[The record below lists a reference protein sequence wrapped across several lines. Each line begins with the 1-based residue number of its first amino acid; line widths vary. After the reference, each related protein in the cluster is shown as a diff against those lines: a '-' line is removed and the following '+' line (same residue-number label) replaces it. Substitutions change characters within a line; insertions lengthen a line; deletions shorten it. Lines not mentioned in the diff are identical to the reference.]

1 LLLEKH
7 PDVDVIIHLASQVA
21 VTTSVIDPQ
30 NDFNVNLIGTFN
42 MLEYARGLTKK
53 PVFLFSSTNKV
64 YGALEANKTSEKE
77 LRYEFIDSPEGVDE
91 SAPLDFHSPYGCS
104 KGGADQYV
112 RDYHRIYGI
121 PTVVF
126 RQSCIYGENQYG
138 VEDQGWLAWFLI
150 AGILGKDVYLYGNG
164 KQVRDVLHVTDL
176 ADAFDRAIENIDRV
190 KGEIFNIGG
199 GPKNSVS
206 ILELLL
212 FMENKLRISIKPGK
226 REIRAGDQKI
236 FISDNAKI
244 SRILG
249 WKPTTDF
256 ETGIVQLHS
265 WLLENM
271 ETVKRIIS

>member
-1 LLLEKH
+1 M
-7 PDVDVIIHLASQVA
+7 DVIIHLASQVA

-30 NDFNVNLIGTFN
+30 NDFNVNLLGTFN
-42 MLEYARGLTKK
+42 MLEYSRALAKK

-64 YGALEANKTSEKE
+64 YGALEANKTSENE

-150 AGILGKDVYLYGNG
+150 AGLLGEDVYLYGNG
-164 KQVRDVLHVTDL
+164 KQVRDVLHVSDL
-176 ADAFDRAIENIDRV
+176 ADAFDRAIQNIDRV

-212 FMENKLRISIKPGK
+212 FMEKKLRISIKPGK

-271 ETVKRIIS
+271 ETVKKIIS